1 MRGPGGNLKKGD
13 HMFKKT
19 FLTLPLIISLSPCNA
34 MQLPCDHK
42 SSSDDDAD
50 NKRALHFIDN
60 DGPLILVMPQSA
72 ELCDIFKR
80 FGVST
85 DFLALTEIHNELGG
99 KELSIWG
106 LEILKT
112 RLLLDYA
119 EKLKAENQDSKRVLL
134 ERMAL
139 DAAISS
145 LLYKNQEAFEQDQII
160 RKQIKNKILH
170 PRKRAAKPIFHKN

>member
-1 MRGPGGNLKKGD
+1 
-13 HMFKKT
+13 MFKKT

-50 NKRALHFIDN
+50 NQRALHFIENIASEEVVHFIDN
-60 DGPLILVMPQSA
+60 EGALLLVMPQSS

-80 FGVST
+80 FGVSA

-99 KELSIWG
+99 KELTIWG

-119 EKLKAENQDSKRVLL
+119 EKLKAANQDSKRVLL
-134 ERMAL
+134 ERMAV

-170 PRKRAAKPIFHKN
+170 PRKRAARPIFQRN

>member
-1 MRGPGGNLKKGD
+1 MLKKI
-13 HMFKKT
+13 
-19 FLTLPLIISLSPCNA
+19 FLTLPLIISLPPCCA
-34 MQLPCDHK
+34 MLPSDHK
-42 SSSDDDAD
+42 SSSDDEAD
-50 NKRALHFIDN
+50 NKTALQFIEN
-60 DGPLILVMPQSA
+60 EGEIVHEGALVLVMPQSA
-72 ELCDIFKR
+72 DLCDIFKR

-85 DFLALTEIHNELGG
+85 DFLALTEINNELGG
-99 KELSIWG
+99 KELTIWG

-119 EKLKAENQDSKRVLL
+119 EKLKDTGQDSKRVLL

-145 LLYKNQEAFEQDQII
+145 LLCKNQEAYAQDQII

-170 PRKRAAKPIFHKN
+170 PRKRAAKTIFHKN